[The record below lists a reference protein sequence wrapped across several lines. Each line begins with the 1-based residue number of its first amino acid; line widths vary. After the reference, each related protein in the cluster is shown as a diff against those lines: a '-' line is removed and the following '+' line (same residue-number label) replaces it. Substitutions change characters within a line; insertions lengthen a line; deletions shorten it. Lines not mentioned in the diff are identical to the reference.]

1 MELTDK
7 QQKFQAEVREFC
19 LQEIEPHAA
28 GIDRGGVFPQKIMDR
43 VADFGLFGCVVP
55 KEYGGLGVDTVSYAI
70 AVEEVSRV
78 CGSTGITVAAHNS
91 LGVMP
96 FLLFGNEQQKEKYV
110 PWPSCDAINVDI
122 SGKSPMTISENLL
135 NVHTVNR

>member
-1 MELTDK
+1 MELTDNQK
-7 QQKFQAEVREFC
+7 KFQARVRDFC

-28 GIDRGGVFPQKIMDR
+28 RIDKESVFPQDIMSK

-55 KEYGGLGVDTVSYAI
+55 KEFGGLGVDTVSYAI

-96 FLLFGNEQQKEKYV
+96 FLLFGTKEQQEKYY
-110 PWPSCDAINVDI
+110 
-122 SGKSPMTISENLL
+122 
-135 NVHTVNR
+135 